1 MANTITYTLDNGKVV
16 NAPKELLQKMVQNG
30 IAENLSQALWIWLED
45 EGYIINEE
53 QDALDKKAKASKI
66 TATIHQARADTP
78 KERKKMERK
87 ADITKEGLIT
97 VIAEMLKEKAENVA
111 ITNASKLIEF
121 DLNGEHFK
129 LDLIRQRKPKK

>member
-1 MANTITYTLDNGKVV
+1 MANTITYTLDDDKVV
-16 NAPKELLQKMVQNG
+16 KAPKELLQKMVQNG

-97 VIAEMLKEKAENVA
+97 AIAEMLKEKAENVA